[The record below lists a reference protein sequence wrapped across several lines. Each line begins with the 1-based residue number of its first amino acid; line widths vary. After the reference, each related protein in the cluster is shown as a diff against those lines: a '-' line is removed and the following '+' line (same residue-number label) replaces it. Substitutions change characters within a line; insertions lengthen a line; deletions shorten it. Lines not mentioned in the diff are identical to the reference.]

1 MAPLAVVN
9 ILVVLGPSIAS
20 IYYSLTDWSGLGPAK
35 FIGLGNFARLASDS
49 EFHGAL
55 LNNFI
60 WTIIFLTVPITM
72 GLLGA
77 FLLSHVRR
85 FQMFFRVVYFIPFV
99 IASVVNGAIWQNL
112 LDPTRGLGQAL
123 TGIGVPFLDGVA
135 FLGDKTLA
143 LPSVAFVDNW
153 HFWGFLVV
161 LFLSAMQS
169 VDTELY
175 EAARVDGASRWQ
187 EFRYVTLP
195 GIRPTL
201 VFVMLMVIVWSLLV
215 FDYIWILTQGG
226 PAGATEVV
234 ATILYK
240 NAFARFDAGYAAAMG
255 ITMSFLSGFVVLG
268 FFVLRRRGWEI

>member
-1 MAPLAVVN
+1 
-9 ILVVLGPSIAS
+9 
-20 IYYSLTDWSGLGPAK
+20 
-35 FIGLGNFARLASDS
+35 
-49 EFHGAL
+49 
-55 LNNFI
+55 
-60 WTIIFLTVPITM
+60 
-72 GLLGA
+72 
-77 FLLSHVRR
+77 
-85 FQMFFRVVYFIPFV
+85 
-99 IASVVNGAIWQNL
+99 
-112 LDPTRGLGQAL
+112 L

-135 FLGDKTLA
+135 FLGNKTLA

-268 FFVLRRRGWEI
+268 FFALRRRGWEI